1 MAKKTGDEVSGK
13 ALGALSYL
21 WILGF
26 IFLFIEKKNKFVIF
40 HAKQATALF
49 LIETI
54 LMLIP
59 AIGMLSI
66 IPALAALYGLIMA
79 ILGKEAKIPLAYEL
93 GEKIGQLLKI

>member
-1 MAKKTGDEVSGK
+1 
-13 ALGALSYL
+13 L
-21 WILGF
+21 

-59 AIGMLSI
+59 VIGMLSI

>member
-1 MAKKTGDEVSGK
+1 MAKKTEDEVSGK
-13 ALGALSYL
+13 VLAALSYL
-21 WILGF
+21 WILGL

-54 LMLIP
+54 IMLIP
-59 AIGMLSI
+59 VIGMLSI
-66 IPALAALYGLIMA
+66 LPGLASLYGLIMA
-79 ILGKEAKIPLAYEL
+79 ILGKETKIPLAYEL